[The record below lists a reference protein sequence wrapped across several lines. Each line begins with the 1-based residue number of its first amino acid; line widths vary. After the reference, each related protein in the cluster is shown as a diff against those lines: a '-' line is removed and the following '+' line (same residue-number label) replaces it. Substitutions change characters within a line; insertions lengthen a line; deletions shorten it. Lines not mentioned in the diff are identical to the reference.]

1 MQAIRI
7 RRAEEGDVASMAAI
21 RAHEWNSDDFWK
33 ARIASY
39 LAGTYS
45 PKQALPA
52 RAVYVA
58 THTDHVVG
66 FVAGHLTR
74 RFECDGE
81 LQWINVAAGHRRQ
94 GIAESLFAAT
104 KQWFSQKNACRICV
118 NVAADNL
125 AARRLYSRLG
135 ATSMNDAWM
144 VWEQIGESHA

>member
-1 MQAIRI
+1 M
-7 RRAEEGDVASMAAI
+7 EYSE
-21 RAHEWNSDDFWK
+21 DFWK

-81 LQWINVAAGHRRQ
+81 LQWINVAAEHRRQ
-94 GIAESLFAAT
+94 GIAEILFAA
-104 KQWFSQKNACRICV
+104 QSNSFHKNASRICV
-118 NVAADNL
+118 NATADNL

-144 VWEQIGESHA
+144 VWEQIGEFNA